1 MIKTPFALT
10 AALAISMGSF
20 AFAQQEQSPQ
30 GQSSQRQSS
39 ATGNQGGAI
48 AASDRAT
55 GSQQH
60 QQMQQDEE
68 KRFVEHASSGN
79 NFEIQLSQFVEQHSQ
94 DQQVKQLAQRLAQDH
109 QQAEQQLKQVAQTM
123 GVQSNDQLMPAQ
135 QAKLQE
141 LQKKQGAELDRA
153 FLFCNVGDHHKDV
166 MVYAWAARAAQ
177 NPQLK
182 QYCEQTLQHLRQ
194 HMQQVDQVA
203 EAVTGVTDAQTAGE
217 RIHGETG
224 TGVHSDNGVHSGAG
238 SSGKGTSGSSSGT
251 SGSGTSGA
259 GSSGAGSTGGTSG
272 GTSGSGIRSR

>member
-1 MIKTPFALT
+1 MIKTPLALT

-20 AFAQQEQSPQ
+20 ALAQQ
-30 GQSSQRQSS
+30 GQSSQGQSS
-39 ATGNQGGAI
+39 RTGNQSGAI
-48 AASDRAT
+48 GASDRAS

-68 KRFVEHASSGN
+68 KKFIEHASSGN

-109 QQAEQQLKQVAQTM
+109 QQAEQQLKQVAQAM
-123 GVQSNDQLMPAQ
+123 SVNISDQLMPPQ
-135 QAKLQE
+135 QAMLQE

-153 FLFCNVGDHHKDV
+153 FLFCNVGDHHKAV
-166 MVYAWAARAAQ
+166 MVYAWAAKAAQ

-217 RIHGETG
+217 RIPGESNTG
-224 TGVHSDNGVHSGAG
+224 SETHHSGSTSG
-238 SSGKGTSGSSSGT
+238 SGTSGSSSGT
-251 SGSGTSGA
+251 SGSGSS
-259 GSSGAGSTGGTSG
+259 GSSGAGS
-272 GTSGSGIRSR
+272 TSGSGIRSR